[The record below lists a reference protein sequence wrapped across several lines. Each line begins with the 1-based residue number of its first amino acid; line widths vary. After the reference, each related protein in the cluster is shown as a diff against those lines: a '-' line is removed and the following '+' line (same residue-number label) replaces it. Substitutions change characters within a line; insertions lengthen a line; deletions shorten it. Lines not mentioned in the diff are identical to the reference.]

1 MNYSKELIET
11 VKSKN
16 WLVTEYIKKEN
27 FVRERISPLAEE
39 LGYGIAVY
47 SMMFLDGEYYGE
59 MVKVYDKNLNLDFM
73 IDVSVDSPAAIISD
87 CASVCCGIKK
97 KLYLT
102 NFVAKHSVEF
112 ISGREL
118 KNILE
123 ENKMANLIRT
133 RSSLYIDVKRELNW
147 MNEKGDEAN
156 IDDSYDYIRRIFDE
170 DVRSNDGSISKEEVH
185 QIEELLENQQLPWDD
200 ALFEILKI
208 LED

>member
-39 LGYGIAVY
+39 LGYGQAVY

-73 IDVSVDSPAAIISD
+73 IDISADSPISIISD
-87 CASVCCGIKK
+87 CAGVCCGIKK
-97 KLYLT
+97 RLYLT

-112 ISGREL
+112 ISARDL
-118 KNILE
+118 KYILE
-123 ENKMANLIRT
+123 
-133 RSSLYIDVKRELNW
+133 VC
-147 MNEKGDEAN
+147 
-156 IDDSYDYIRRIFDE
+156 
-170 DVRSNDGSISKEEVH
+170 
-185 QIEELLENQQLPWDD
+185 
-200 ALFEILKI
+200 
-208 LED
+208 